1 VLQALGAN
9 KWRVWMMSLT
19 IVPDLELELT
29 GEICPMTYVR
39 TRLALDRL
47 RPGQIL
53 AVTLFGEDPARNVP
67 RSAERQGH
75 EVLARQTDA
84 RGVTRVVLRKK

>member
-1 VLQALGAN
+1 
-9 KWRVWMMSLT
+9 MMSLI
-19 IVPDLELELT
+19 IVPDLELDIT

-47 RPGQIL
+47 RPGQVL
-53 AVTLFGEDPARNVP
+53 AVMLRGDDPARNVP

-75 EVLARQTDA
+75 EVLARETDA
-84 RGVTRVVLRKK
+84 GGVTRVVLRRK